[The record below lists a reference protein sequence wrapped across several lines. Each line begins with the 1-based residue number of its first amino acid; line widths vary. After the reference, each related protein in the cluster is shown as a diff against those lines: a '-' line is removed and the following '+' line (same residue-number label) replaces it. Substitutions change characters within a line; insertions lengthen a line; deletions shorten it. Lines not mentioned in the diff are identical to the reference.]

1 MFGKKKLYKIKYRF
15 LNIYETVVS
24 ARNPHQA
31 IKKLNK
37 QYYNNINILS
47 IEEM

>member
-24 ARNPHQA
+24 ARSPYQA

-37 QYYNNINILS
+37 QYYNNINMLS
-47 IEEM
+47 IEEI